1 MMPQEKHRTYWSMS
15 GQGKHEGILLILS
28 GKYGANVQD
37 LLKKAAVLDIE
48 KIAPLHGP
56 VLTGG
61 LEYFLDKY
69 AKWSSYQPE
78 EKASWWLFTI
88 HGNTKYVAEHLL
100 LY

>member
-1 MMPQEKHRTYWSMS
+1 MDRGSTKVFYN
-15 GQGKHEGILLILS
+15 IV
-28 GKYGANVQD
+28 GKYGANVQG

-78 EKASWWLFTI
+78 EKGVVVAYSSI